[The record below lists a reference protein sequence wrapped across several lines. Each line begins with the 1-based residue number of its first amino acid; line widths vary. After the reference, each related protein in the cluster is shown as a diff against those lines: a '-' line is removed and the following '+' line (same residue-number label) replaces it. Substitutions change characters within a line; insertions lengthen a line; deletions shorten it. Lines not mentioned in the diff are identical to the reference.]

1 MDSVAARTVF
11 AFFVPAG
18 LFFMA
23 VSAILHMGLLEELL
37 ATLAPIYLYAV
48 ALAGVVLGWRFNQS
62 RLVFAVIVVTLADT
76 ALVHFA
82 AGNAVSPEVGPT
94 AYNAVALLLPLNLAV
109 LSMVK
114 ERGILTL
121 RGIWRLML
129 IALQI
134 GAVVMVCKYRQ
145 LDIAAYLEYAFIEAH
160 FFTRI
165 PLAQPALLAF
175 ATAFLVLTV
184 RFIKRRGVIES
195 GFFWGLVSVL
205 FALAVGRVQ
214 PLSTAYFATAGFVL
228 VISVV
233 ERSFSMAFRDEL
245 TGLPAR
251 RALDEALLR
260 LRSTYSV
267 AMLDID
273 FFKKFNDKYGHDV
286 GDQVLRMVGSKL
298 AKATGGGKP
307 FRYGGEEFVLIF
319 PGKLVDETIPYLERL
334 RKAIEESGFIL
345 RGTDRRRNKPD
356 NPKSIRGSGRKTT
369 ITVSIGVAE
378 RNERRVSPQRVIN
391 AADKALYRA
400 KKAGRNRV
408 KA

>member
-23 VSAILHMGLLEELL
+23 VSAILYMGLLEELL

-82 AGNAVSPEVGPT
+82 AGNAVSPAVGPT

-121 RGIWRLML
+121 PGIWRLML
-129 IALQI
+129 IALQL

-160 FFTRI
+160 FLTRI
-165 PLAQPALLAF
+165 PMAQPALLAF

-356 NPKSIRGSGRKTT
+356 NPKSIGGSGRKTT

-378 RNERRVSPQRVIN
+378 RNERHVSPQRVIN